1 MKQSRADLLIFTVTL
16 CWGSS
21 YLFMKMGMD
30 SLSPYNLIALRFGL
44 AFILTALIFFRQL
57 RHLDWRTTGYGALL
71 GLCLFGV
78 FAFIMFGLQTTS
90 TSNAGFLVSLTVIFV
105 PILYWLL
112 FRRALAGKQIV
123 GVLLAV
129 IGIGLLTLNGQLAI
143 HPGDALCILAA
154 LCYAGYI
161 LITGAAARLTRST
174 LNLGIMQLGFAGLY
188 GLIFSLIFEAPTLPH
203 TGDGWL
209 AVLALSVV
217 CSAFGFVVQ
226 PIAQKY
232 TTPTR
237 TGLIF
242 SLEPVFAAL
251 FAYWFEH
258 EMLSVKGYIG
268 AGLVLAG
275 VVVSEWKLGGGN
287 KRKRRRRRAIVSV
300 QEAQNASPL

>member
-44 AFILTALIFFRQL
+44 AFILTALLFYRQL

-105 PILYWLL
+105 PILYWVI
-112 FRRALAGKQIV
+112 FRRKMAGRQAI

-129 IGIGLLTLNGQLAI
+129 LGIGLLTLNGQLAI

-154 LCYAGYI
+154 ICYAGYI

-188 GLIFSLIFEAPTLPH
+188 GLIFSFIFETPALPH
-203 TGDGWL
+203 TSDGWI

-258 EMLSVKGYIG
+258 EVMSVKGYIG
-268 AGLVLAG
+268 AALVLAG
-275 VVVSEWKLGGGN
+275 VVVSEWKLKPRAK
-287 KRKRRRRRAIVSV
+287 KRMRTP
-300 QEAQNASPL
+300 QEVPKVSPL

>member
-1 MKQSRADLLIFTVTL
+1 MKQSRADLLIFIVTL

-30 SLSPYNLIALRFGL
+30 SLSPYNLIALRFGF

-78 FAFIMFGLQTTS
+78 FACIMFGLQTTS

-105 PILYWLL
+105 PILYWVI
-112 FRRALAGKQIV
+112 FRRRLAGRQIA
-123 GVLLAV
+123 GVLMALL
-129 IGIGLLTLNGQLAI
+129 GIGLLTLNGQLSI

-161 LITGAAARLTRST
+161 LMTSAAARITSST

-188 GLIFSLIFEAPTLPH
+188 GLIFSFVYETPSLPQ
-203 TGDGWL
+203 TSDGWI

-217 CSAFGFVVQ
+217 CSAFGFVIQ

-242 SLEPVFAAL
+242 ALEPVFAAL
-251 FAYWFEH
+251 FAFWFEH

-275 VVVSEWKLGGGN
+275 VVVSEWKL
-287 KRKRRRRRAIVSV
+287 KIKATKPVIAPQEVQKVST
-300 QEAQNASPL
+300 L